1 MKLTNI
7 ILINKNFKDLNPVD
21 CGNHICAKGHS
32 YGPRI
37 REYCLLHYVEKGK
50 GILEKGGKTYPVH
63 ENQMFVILP
72 GEVTTYTADEEEPWV
87 YSWVGFTGELAE
99 RFSELP
105 PVVDI
110 KTNLFSRMQEARNY
124 KSCREEFLASYIFR
138 LYCELFSDSEE
149 QCDYVRQVC
158 DYISSKYNENISI
171 CHLAETIGLERSYLS
186 RMFKKKMGISIQEY
200 LINVRMEHAEE
211 LLKAGF
217 NVSQTARM
225 CGYED
230 QFNFS
235 KMFKKKFGISPKKSL
250 K

>member
-1 MKLTNI
+1 MGL
-7 ILINKNFKDLNPVD
+7 FVD
-21 CGNHICAKGHS
+21 W
-32 YGPRI
+32 
-37 REYCLLHYVEKGK
+37 LHG
-50 GILEKGGKTYPVH
+50 
-63 ENQMFVILP
+63 
-72 GEVTTYTADEEEPWV
+72 D
-87 YSWVGFTGELAE
+87 LAE

-124 KSCREEFLASYIFR
+124 QSCREEFLASYIFR

-200 LINVRMEHAEE
+200 LINIRMEHSKE
-211 LLKAGF
+211 LLKSGF